1 MSCKKCDGSVKIDT
15 KEIILLIKLMI
26 DKSLH
31 QMKDEYRKAE
41 DSLRVSGGLS
51 DDWYE
56 SKHWIDAL
64 EHSLLIINGIE
75 EQFIERQV
83 INQGE

>member
-15 KEIILLIKLMI
+15 KEILLLIKLMI

-41 DSLRVSGGLS
+41 DS
-51 DDWYE
+51 
-56 SKHWIDAL
+56 
-64 EHSLLIINGIE
+64 
-75 EQFIERQV
+75 
-83 INQGE
+83 